1 MYLVIV
7 YQVLKNMLR
16 NIREIPI
23 KYYQSNQFIHSL
35 YLLSIN
41 LEL

>member
-16 NIREIPI
+16 NIREILI
-23 KYYQSNQFIHSL
+23 KYYQSNQFIHL
-35 YLLSIN
+35 LDLLSIN